1 MARLANEATQA
12 REKMRKEFDDELA
25 ARREAVIK
33 QNPVKIWDKNDNLI
47 EEAVSHLIGV
57 EMMREKLEQGG
68 PFYMKACYFRRSD
81 CYAVL
86 FNNEPLNDA
95 NDNLRVW
102 TSTTS
107 YLNSPTLV
115 EGVMASLANILTL
128 LGYEVQI
135 SGAALI
141 ENGEYNPFIL
151 RAPPE
156 LEVEDETE

>member
-1 MARLANEATQA
+1 
-12 REKMRKEFDDELA
+12 MRKEFDAELA
-25 ARREAVIK
+25 ERREAVIK
-33 QNPVKIWDKNDNLI
+33 RNPVKVWDSEDNLI

-68 PFYMKACYFRRSD
+68 PFYLRACHFKRSN

-86 FNNEPLNDA
+86 FNNKPLNDA

-102 TSTTS
+102 TSTTD
-107 YLNSPTLV
+107 YLNSPTLA
-115 EGVMASLANILTL
+115 EGVMASLANVLTL

-141 ENGEYNPFIL
+141 ENGEYDPFTL
-151 RAPPE
+151 RTPPDPE
-156 LEVEDETE
+156 LEVEDEPG